1 MPSVSLKPDQAGLS
15 FKKKRKVKEKKPVSC
30 NNIYLAS
37 CSFING
43 ETVTIRYTREKGGK
57 KETKTIAL
65 YYLFLLETA
74 NTKRAP

>member
-1 MPSVSLKPDQAGLS
+1 MASVSLKPDQAGLS
-15 FKKKRKVKEKKPVSC
+15 FKKKRKVKEKKLVSC

-65 YYLFLLETA
+65 HYLFLLETA